1 MPVVDLAFRLT
12 GDKIPADH
20 GYALLAA
27 ISRLIPAVHGDTT
40 IGIHPVQGRH
50 VGHRLLALTDRSRLV
65 FRLDS
70 DRIGEILPLAGQQL
84 DLDGHRIR
92 VGVPE
97 TRALRPAPHLR
108 SRLVVIKGFIEP
120 EPFLQAVQR
129 QLSELGIRATPGLPV
144 RRASASVEGRT
155 LDNARRCPYIRR
167 TIRIRDKQVVG
178 YAVDVTDLTAEES
191 IVLQERGLG
200 GRRRFGCGI
209 FVAFKGSIG

>member
-40 IGIHPVQGRH
+40 IGIHPIQGRH

-84 DLDGHRIR
+84 DLDGHRVR

-97 TRALRPAPHLR
+97 TRALRPVPHLR

-120 EPFLQAVQR
+120 EPFLPQFAAPPRPSRDAPSTMHVVVHISGGP
-129 QLSELGIRATPGLPV
+129 SEFATSKS
-144 RRASASVEGRT
+144 SAT
-155 LDNARRCPYIRR
+155 L
-167 TIRIRDKQVVG
+167 
-178 YAVDVTDLTAEES
+178 LTS
-191 IVLQERGLG
+191 PT
-200 GRRRFGCGI
+200 
-209 FVAFKGSIG
+209 